1 MTNSWWL
8 RASWDRPARSHE
20 TWLLASYQLV
30 VRVEKGR
37 QLQGSAAEIAALL
50 GKSDVGQ
57 RVVRASGGGGFCYNY
72 RSSSNCYRLKSLC
85 SYVKSLK
92 TGPKLAKEFTMQ
104 RKAVKKLAPR
114 CMSVAKRVDTGRRNS
129 ATTTSCL
136 PHGDHK
142 TISRL
147 VDQHR
152 LFTQI
157 LPNLPTPTFSD
168 SLATAPGQI
177 LPLSQGGL

>member
-1 MTNSWWL
+1 MLSQKLENWVKIGKKFHNSKKG
-8 RASWDRPARSHE
+8 
-20 TWLLASYQLV
+20 SY
-30 VRVEKGR
+30 
-37 QLQGSAAEIAALL
+37 I
-50 GKSDVGQ
+50 
-57 RVVRASGGGGFCYNY
+57 
-72 RSSSNCYRLKSLC
+72 
-85 SYVKSLK
+85 
-92 TGPKLAKEFTMQ
+92 
-104 RKAVKKLAPR
+104 VKKLAPR

-142 TISRL
+142 TISRV

-168 SLATAPGQI
+168 SLATAPGQLRASSAPESRGPLKI
-177 LPLSQGGL
+177 LSPLRGRLISLRSWRSLSLRHHLCLRGLSAGPGASPGLEFTSRCRQAGSRLFIEV

>member
-85 SYVKSLK
+85 SSVTSLK
-92 TGPKLAKEFTMQ
+92 TGSKLAKNSQCKERQLRSWLPGACQWQNVLTRVGGTQ
-104 RKAVKKLAPR
+104 PR
-114 CMSVAKRVDTGRRNS
+114 PRVASRTAITKQS
-129 ATTTSCL
+129 AGSSINTDFLPRSC
-136 PHGDHK
+136 P
-142 TISRL
+142 TC
-147 VDQHR
+147 QHQPF
-152 LFTQI
+152 LTH
-157 LPNLPTPTFSD
+157 
-168 SLATAPGQI
+168 
-177 LPLSQGGL
+177 